1 LEEEG
6 KKKKKKKKQRKRR
19 RINDN
24 GVAVRSI
31 TLLKSGGEG
40 KEEESLLL

>member
-6 KKKKKKKKQRKRR
+6 KKKKKKRRRKRR

-24 GVAVRSI
+24 GVAVRGI
-31 TLLKSGGEG
+31 TFTEVGGLK
-40 KEEESLLL
+40 KEEGSLLL